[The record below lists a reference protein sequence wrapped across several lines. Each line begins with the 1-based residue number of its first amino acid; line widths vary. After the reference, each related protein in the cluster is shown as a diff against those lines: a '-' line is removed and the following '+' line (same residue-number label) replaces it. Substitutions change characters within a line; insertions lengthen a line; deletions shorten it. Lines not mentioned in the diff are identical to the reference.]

1 MLKFWRIGLLIF
13 LSGVLISPAGSQQP
27 TDQPKIQLAAPSQ
40 AVAVDPVARDD
51 QIKQRIEKILT
62 ATGWYE
68 NIRVSVNDSVVF
80 LDGSA
85 QTDERKDWAR
95 ELAAKT
101 QDVAAVVN
109 RIAVKPDVQWTF
121 EPALEEVRALGRA
134 AITAMP
140 LFALALIILP
150 VSWYAAVL
158 VSQVTRRLMTDRI
171 PSPHLRNVIARTV
184 AIPVFLLG
192 LYLVLQ
198 VAGLTQLA
206 VSVIGGAGLL
216 GIIFGLAFREIAENF
231 LASLLLSVRHP
242 FRAGDLISVGDHRG
256 IVQSMNTRSTV
267 LLSTE
272 GNHVQIPNASVFK
285 GVIVNYSTAPAR
297 REALDVGIGYDVSI
311 AHAQS
316 VIGSL
321 LESHDAVIDEPAPL
335 VLVHSLGSATVH
347 LRVYYWFNGGIFSAM
362 KLKSALLRLIKK
374 ALIENGI
381 SMPDEAREIIF
392 PQGVPV
398 IQADMQSPK
407 PAASQDQTSDRSHD
421 ETDETD
427 DEATGAEGN
436 LTNEEAEIQDQAG
449 HVSRGDETVDL
460 LSNKQ

>member
-1 MLKFWRIGLLIF
+1 MMRYWCFGLLVFVSGF
-13 LSGVLISPAGSQQP
+13 LTTSVGSQEP
-27 TDQPKIQLAAPSQ
+27 TAKPPKALPAPSQ

-51 QIKQRIEKILT
+51 EIKQRIAKILT

-68 NIRVSVNDSVVF
+68 NIQVSVNDSVVF
-80 LDGSA
+80 LDGST
-85 QTDERKDWAR
+85 QTDERKNWAR
-95 ELAAKT
+95 ELAGKT

-109 RIAVKPDVQWTF
+109 RIAVQPDVQWTL
-121 EPALEEVRALGRA
+121 EPALEEIRALSRA

-140 LFALALIILP
+140 LFVLALIILP
-150 VSWYAAVL
+150 ISWYAAIL
-158 VSQVTRRLMTDRI
+158 VSRVTRRLMSGRI
-171 PSPHLRNVIARTV
+171 PSPHLRNVVARAV
-184 AIPVFLLG
+184 AVPVFLLG

-231 LASLLLSVRHP
+231 LASLLLSIRHP
-242 FRAGDLISVGDHRG
+242 FRPGDLISVGEHRG

-285 GVIVNYSTAPAR
+285 SVIVNYSTAPAR

-316 VIGSL
+316 VIGAL

-392 PQGVPV
+392 PHGVPV
-398 IQADMQSPK
+398 IQGDAQMRE
-407 PAASQDQTSDRSHD
+407 PAASRDQTSDRAQD
-421 ETDETD
+421 EVEETDE
-427 DEATGAEGN
+427 EATGAEGN
-436 LTNEEAEIQDQAG
+436 LTNEEAEIQDRAG
-449 HVSRGDETVDL
+449 DVSRGDEAVDL

>member
-1 MLKFWRIGLLIF
+1 MRCVFTIF
-13 LSGVLISPAGSQQP
+13 LIAVSPALTTPAGSQQP
-27 TDQPKIQLAAPSQ
+27 AEPPKALPAPRQ
-40 AVAVDPVARDD
+40 AVAVEPVARDD
-51 QIKQRIEKILT
+51 EIKQRIEKILT

-68 NIRVSVNDSVVF
+68 NIRVAVNDSVVF
-80 LDGSA
+80 LDGTT
-85 QTDERKDWAR
+85 QTEERKIWAR

-109 RIAVKPDVQWTF
+109 RIAVQPDVKWTF
-121 EPALEEVRALGRA
+121 EPALAEMRALGRA

-140 LFALALIILP
+140 LFVLALIILP
-150 VSWYAAVL
+150 ISWYAAIV
-158 VSQVTRRLMTDRI
+158 VSRATRRLMSDRI
-171 PSPHLRNVIARTV
+171 PSSHLRNVIARAV
-184 AIPVFLLG
+184 AVPVFLLG

-231 LASLLLSVRHP
+231 LASLLLSIRRP
-242 FRAGDLISVGDHRG
+242 FRSGDLISVGEHRG

-347 LRVYYWFNGGIFSAM
+347 LRVYYWFDGGIFSAM

-398 IQADMQSPK
+398 IQADTRVAEPL
-407 PAASQDQTSDRSHD
+407 ASAGQPSDGARD
-421 ETDETD
+421 EVEENG
-427 DEATGAEGN
+427 DEATITEGN
-436 LTNEEAEIQDQAG
+436 LANEKAEIQDRAG
-449 HVSRGDETVDL
+449 DASYTDETIDL
-460 LSNKQ
+460 LREDQ